1 MNFNILGADAH
12 INRGAGL
19 DATRF
24 VSPAKDDAVWRS
36 FKSDSQL
43 SRGIAALHSSL
54 EQQSPADKIAHELVD
69 GLFIKQSRVALL
81 LHDAK
86 VHERDTTGETERFD
100 LIMGDKQQRYVQLP
114 LQELH
119 PYAHLFAQLGVQV
132 AERFI
137 QQQDSRLSDQRP
149 CERDP
154 LLLPTAQQRPRPIFE
169 TGHTDQLQCSP
180 HAIADF
186 FAGKFARFERKSH
199 VLSDSHMG
207 PDRVGLKYHTDVS
220 LIGRKT

>member
-12 INRGAGL
+12 VDRGAGL
-19 DATRF
+19 DAIRF
-24 VSPAKDDAVWRS
+24 VSPAKDNAVRRS
-36 FKSDSQL
+36 FKSNSQL
-43 SRGIAALHSSL
+43 PRGIAALYGAL
-54 EQQSPADKIAHELVD
+54 EQQGPADKIAHELVD
-69 GLFIKQSRVALL
+69 RLFIKQPRVALL

-86 VHERDTTGETERFD
+86 VHQSDTIREAERFD
-100 LIMGDKQQRYVQLP
+100 LIMGDKQQSDVQLP
-114 LQELH
+114 LQKLH
-119 PYAHLFAQLGVQV
+119 SYAHLFAQLRVQV

-137 QQQDSRLSDQRP
+137 QQQDSRFSDQRP

-180 HAIADF
+180 HAIGYF
-186 FAGKFARFERKSH
+186 FAWKFARFERKGH
-199 VLSDSHMG
+199 VLSDSHVG

-220 LIGRKT
+220 LIGRKA